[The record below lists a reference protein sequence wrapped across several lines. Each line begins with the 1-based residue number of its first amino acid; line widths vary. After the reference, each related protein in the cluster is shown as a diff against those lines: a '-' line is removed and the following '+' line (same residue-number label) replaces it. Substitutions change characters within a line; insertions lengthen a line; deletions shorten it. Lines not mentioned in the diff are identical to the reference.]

1 MKKIYSKL
9 FIIFLLFLSYSN
21 VVMPHYLK
29 VQAKDF
35 NASIAHYLT
44 SIDGELYIDGEK
56 SKTIQNEA
64 MPRKGYVLST
74 GDYILSSDIVLNNNL
89 ALFEDY
95 YINIDLNGYT
105 LDLGENY
112 IFSIDAL
119 DFSIYDNSI
128 LKNGKKW
135 EVIPKKSYFEKSFF
149 FDNKIPI

>member
-1 MKKIYSKL
+1 MHMKKIYSKL

-74 GDYILSSDIVLNNNL
+74 GDYILSRHCFILNC
-89 ALFEDY
+89 F
-95 YINIDLNGYT
+95 T
-105 LDLGENY
+105 L
-112 IFSIDAL
+112 FSID
-119 DFSIYDNSI
+119 I
-128 LKNGKKW
+128 
-135 EVIPKKSYFEKSFF
+135 
-149 FDNKIPI
+149 